1 MPDELV
7 NTLLIIAVVGALLW
21 LPFDGLPRFLDR
33 RERATALTPGR
44 IASSNLDEA
53 ICHPAPVVPFTVP
66 QARIVMQKLIRCD
79 AERCDAKAEAF
90 RTLVEA
96 GLVKPARDLRCR

>member
-7 NTLLIIAVVGALLW
+7 NTLLIIATVLALLW
-21 LPFDGLPRFLDR
+21 LPFEGLPGFLDR
-33 RERATALTPGR
+33 REKATAPDPDSGPGP
-44 IASSNLDEA
+44 AESD
-53 ICHPAPVVPFTVP
+53 CHPAPVVPFTVA

-79 AERCDAKAEAF
+79 AERCDCKAVAF

-96 GLVKPARDLRCR
+96 GLVKPARDLK